1 MSRWLTFFLLIS
13 FHCLTCSKAKSP
25 CRGSRFRGA
34 TSNVHGV
41 IGEDISLKCNV
52 SENCTRGYWKY
63 DNTIKATW
71 LVPEAYNNDTYLLAS
86 NSLEGLNT
94 LHIYNINESV
104 EGFYTCSCDDRKGRR
119 ADHACFNLSVH
130 VVHCPIVVQI
140 NGKKHVLDKC
150 SLWDA
155 EEMVDVKVN
164 ENITIKCDEKRN
176 RRTNCSHIRKPFKFT
191 VNSSYHLCHFWCS
204 SKKEYVKSEVFSI
217 ILNVMDN
224 TISDTTAMPETSI
237 STGTTPKTIT
247 IAIRTFSPSFTD
259 PSIATSPKT
268 STKIQNITFT
278 GAQPDPESSTS
289 PSVATQTLRKSSH
302 VWNSNSSTGYTYLPR
317 TATVNTNHGN
327 TSPMSASWTTQ
338 DLKNSKGILHIIVAS
353 CVILVLAI
361 IILILC
367 VHITFFKI
375 GIRSCNDKEE
385 WVNPIYESADNGAQ
399 LPIVIPDGGNPYNT
413 LNSPRQVAD
422 FSNAVSTTNNV
433 HQINADLSSTNEIPM
448 VQVESPR
455 NVPVKLLDYT
465 VTASNVGSMKLTK
478 PRCKKIEK
486 SPAKTETISL
496 PKADDISPPPSSPHL
511 YEMVNDSVRS

>member
-1 MSRWLTFFLLIS
+1 MSRWLTFVFLIS
-13 FHCLTCSKAKSP
+13 CYCVTFFKVGSP
-25 CRGSRFRGA
+25 CRGSWFDGT
-34 TSNVHGV
+34 TSDVCGV
-41 IGEDISLKCNV
+41 MGENISLTCKV
-52 SENCTRGYWKY
+52 PLNCTRGFWKY
-63 DNTIKATW
+63 DYTINITW
-71 LVPEAYNNDTYLLAS
+71 LIPDLYSGDTYLFDF
-86 NSLEGLNT
+86 NSSQGVNT
-94 LHIYNINESV
+94 LYINNINGSV
-104 EGFYTCSCDDRKGRR
+104 AGFYTCLCDDHNQKRTT
-119 ADHACFNLSVH
+119 HECYNLSVLQ
-130 VVHCPIVVQI
+130 CPISMGI
-140 NGKKHVLDKC
+140 NGEKHVFDKC
-150 SLWDA
+150 SVKGVL
-155 EEMVDVKVN
+155 EIVDVTIN
-164 ENITIKCDEKRN
+164 ENITIKCDEKGKK
-176 RRTNCSHIRKPFKFT
+176 TNCSHIGKPFKFT
-191 VNSSYHLCHFWCS
+191 VNSSYHLCRFWCS
-204 SKKEYVKSEVFSI
+204 SKKECVKSEVFSI

-224 TISDTTAMPETSI
+224 TISDTTAMPGTSI
-237 STGTTPKTIT
+237 STGTTPETIT
-247 IAIRTFSPSFTD
+247 IAIETFSPSFAD
-259 PSIATSPKT
+259 PSIATTQKPR
-268 STKIQNITFT
+268 TKIQNITST
-278 GAQPDPESSTS
+278 GAQSDPESVTS
-289 PSVATQTLRKSSH
+289 QSMATQTLKKSTH
-302 VWNSNSSTGYTYLPR
+302 AGNSNSFTNTNLRR
-317 TATVNTNHGN
+317 TATVNTNYGN

-338 DLKNSKGILHIIVAS
+338 DLKNGKGILHIIVAF

-367 VHITFFKI
+367 VHITFFKT

-413 LNSPRQVAD
+413 VNSPRQVAD

-465 VTASNVGSMKLTK
+465 ATASNVGSMKLTK